1 MKFSRVTGTTW
12 KHADPT
18 LPPSPPVWVEYPDNQ
33 VDQPADPLQDLTLSC
48 LKISRT
54 SWYDQPRVWQNF
66 VLQTL
71 PHDRPNYVECW
82 RIVREAL
89 AKWEL
94 HMPERNLVC
103 GTAEHMLL
111 WRLAYE

>member
-1 MKFSRVTGTTW
+1 MHFVDSWPELPPPQLNVGEIALPVYHLLYSTER
-12 KHADPT
+12 DPT
-18 LPPSPPVWVEYPDNQ
+18 L
-33 VDQPADPLQDLTLSC
+33 AC
-48 LKISRT
+48 LGLNAT
-54 SWYDQPRVWQNF
+54 SWDDQPRVWQNF

-82 RIVREAL
+82 RIVKKAL

-103 GTAEHMLL
+103 GTPEHMLL